1 MATINTVNNP
11 IFWRLKDGERR
22 VILVIGDLIAAFL
35 AMIIALLLWGNRD
48 WFNFSTEFLQYRPP
62 VWYYSLPI
70 LWVLLLIE
78 LYDIRRASRR
88 KETIIGIAVAGA
100 ISTVFY
106 LFIYFSSP
114 PNSLPRFSVAIYI
127 ICSSLITLVWRL
139 LYIKIFNAPRFMRRV
154 LIVGAG
160 RSGSTLAKVVRDI
173 KPPPFILVGYVDD
186 DPRKVGRSISEAP
199 VIGKCSELIRISE
212 KENISNI
219 ILAISGTME
228 PESFQ
233 EIFFAEERGI
243 EVTTM
248 PIMYEEL
255 LGRVPITL
263 LEADWVLRS
272 FVDYAH
278 ASQFYE
284 LVKRFIDVCGSLIG
298 LIILIILFPLI
309 SVTIF
314 LDTGFPLFYT
324 QNRLGKNGRMYRIL
338 KFRTMKQ
345 DAEKDGKARPAE
357 KNDERITRVGNVL
370 RKSHL
375 DEFPQF
381 LNILN
386 GDMSIVGP
394 RAERLELVE
403 QLQNNVP
410 FYRARLLAK
419 PGLTGWAQINF
430 GYAATVGDTAVK
442 LEYDLFY
449 IKHRN
454 IVMDITIM
462 LRTVGQVFGLRG
474 Q

>member
-11 IFWRLKDGERR
+11 VFWRLKDGERR
-22 VILVIGDLIAAFL
+22 IILVIGDLIAAFVAL
-35 AMIIALLLWGNRD
+35 IIALLLWGNRD

-88 KETIIGIAVAGA
+88 KDTIIGIAVAGA

-114 PNSLPRFSVAIYI
+114 PNSLPRFSVAVYI
-127 ICSSLITLVWRL
+127 IGTSLLTLVWRL
-139 LYIKIFNAPRFMRRV
+139 LYIRIFNAPWFMRRV

-160 RSGSTLAKVVRDI
+160 RSGSTLASVVQEI

-186 DPRKVGRSISEAP
+186 DISKVGRSISMVP
-199 VIGKCSELIRISE
+199 VLGRCSELIKISE

-263 LEADWVLRS
+263 LDSDWVLRS

-284 LVKRFIDVCGSLIG
+284 LVKRLIDLCGSLIG
-298 LIILIILFPLI
+298 LVILILLFPII
-309 SVTIF
+309 SIAII

-324 QNRLGKNGRMYRIL
+324 QNRLGKNGRMYKIL

-357 KNDERITRVGNVL
+357 KNDDRITRVGNVL

-381 LNILN
+381 LNILT

-394 RAERLELVE
+394 RAERSELVE

-430 GYAATVGDTAVK
+430 GYAATIGDTAIK
-442 LEYDLFY
+442 LEYDLYY

-454 IVMDITIM
+454 IIMDITIM
-462 LRTVGQVFGLRG
+462 VRTVGQVFGLRG

>member
-1 MATINTVNNP
+1 
-11 IFWRLKDGERR
+11 
-22 VILVIGDLIAAFL
+22 
-35 AMIIALLLWGNRD
+35 
-48 WFNFSTEFLQYRPP
+48 
-62 VWYYSLPI
+62 
-70 LWVLLLIE
+70 
-78 LYDIRRASRR
+78 
-88 KETIIGIAVAGA
+88 
-100 ISTVFY
+100 
-106 LFIYFSSP
+106 
-114 PNSLPRFSVAIYI
+114 
-127 ICSSLITLVWRL
+127 
-139 LYIKIFNAPRFMRRV
+139 
-154 LIVGAG
+154 
-160 RSGSTLAKVVRDI
+160 
-173 KPPPFILVGYVDD
+173 
-186 DPRKVGRSISEAP
+186 
-199 VIGKCSELIRISE
+199 
-212 KENISNI
+212 
-219 ILAISGTME
+219 ME

-263 LEADWVLRS
+263 LDSDWVLRS

-284 LVKRFIDVCGSLIG
+284 LVKRLIDLCGSLIG
-298 LIILIILFPLI
+298 LVILIILFPII
-309 SVTIF
+309 SIAIF

-324 QNRLGKNGRMYRIL
+324 QNRLGKNGCMYKIL

-357 KNDERITRVGNVL
+357 RNDERITRVGNVL
-370 RKSHL
+370 RKSHI

-394 RAERLELVE
+394 RAERSELVE

-430 GYAATVGDTAVK
+430 GYAATIGDTAVK
-442 LEYDLFY
+442 LEYDLYY

-454 IVMDITIM
+454 IIMDITIM
-462 LRTVGQVFGLRG
+462 VRTVGQVFGLRG

>member
-1 MATINTVNNP
+1 
-11 IFWRLKDGERR
+11 
-22 VILVIGDLIAAFL
+22 
-35 AMIIALLLWGNRD
+35 
-48 WFNFSTEFLQYRPP
+48 
-62 VWYYSLPI
+62 
-70 LWVLLLIE
+70 
-78 LYDIRRASRR
+78 
-88 KETIIGIAVAGA
+88 
-100 ISTVFY
+100 
-106 LFIYFSSP
+106 
-114 PNSLPRFSVAIYI
+114 
-127 ICSSLITLVWRL
+127 
-139 LYIKIFNAPRFMRRV
+139 MRRV

-160 RSGSTLAKVVRDI
+160 RAGSTLAKVVQDI
-173 KPPPFILVGYVDD
+173 IPPPFILVGYVDD
-186 DPRKVGRSISEAP
+186 DRSKVGRTISEVP
-199 VIGKCSELIRISE
+199 VLGKCSELIKISE
-212 KENISNI
+212 NENVSNI

-233 EIFFAEERGI
+233 EIFYAEERGI

-263 LEADWVLRS
+263 LDSDWVLRS

-284 LVKRFIDVCGSLIG
+284 LVKRLVDLLGSLIG
-298 LIILIILFPLI
+298 LVILFILFPFISIAILI
-309 SVTIF
+309 
-314 LDTGFPLFYT
+314 DTGFPLFYT
-324 QNRLGKNGRMYRIL
+324 QNRLGKNGRMYKIL

-394 RAERLELVE
+394 RAERSELVE

-430 GYAATVGDTAVK
+430 GYAATIGDTAVK
-442 LEYDLFY
+442 LEYDLYY

-454 IVMDITIM
+454 IIMDITII
-462 LRTVGQVFGLRG
+462 LRTIGQVFGFRG